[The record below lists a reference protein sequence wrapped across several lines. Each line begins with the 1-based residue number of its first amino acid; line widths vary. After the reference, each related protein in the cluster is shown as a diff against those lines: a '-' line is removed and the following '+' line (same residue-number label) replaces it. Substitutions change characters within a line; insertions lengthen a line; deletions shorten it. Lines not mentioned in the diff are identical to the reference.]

1 MNLESAAIIGLLIP
15 PALILLV
22 YVLVFLYNLIP
33 LSDLQ
38 KEEMYEEYRL
48 KCERIHNNT
57 IDYFEDIIRCW
68 HRNERWGLENEST
81 LDEIKARYEKY
92 LEEYKEMRKNE
103 LDRKV

>member
-57 IDYFEDIIRCW
+57 IDY
-68 HRNERWGLENEST
+68 

>member
-33 LSDLQ
+33 LSALQ
-38 KEEMYEEYRL
+38 QERL
-48 KCERIHNNT
+48 DEHFRLEREWIHNNT
-57 IDYFEDIIRCW
+57 IKYFEECISNWKGDDDYI
-68 HRNERWGLENEST
+68 T
-81 LDEIKARYEKY
+81 LDEFKARYEKY